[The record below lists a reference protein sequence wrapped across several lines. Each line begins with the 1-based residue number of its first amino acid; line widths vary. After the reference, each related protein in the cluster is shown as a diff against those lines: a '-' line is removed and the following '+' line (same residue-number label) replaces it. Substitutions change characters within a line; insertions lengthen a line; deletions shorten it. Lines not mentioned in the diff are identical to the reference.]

1 LSKGQFF
8 SAADL
13 FLEDPAEKFCQE
25 LAALRK
31 KIIGS
36 ILEVLS
42 SLGDVAVKNFPT
54 QQKTFTQTYPRL
66 FPGKMVRRR
75 RRKKSEIFCFNT
87 PVEYKCQHKFE
98 I

>member
-1 LSKGQFF
+1 LPSVG
-8 SAADL
+8 SS
-13 FLEDPAEKFCQE
+13 E
-25 LAALRK
+25 K

-54 QQKTFTQTYPRL
+54 QQKSFTQTYPRL

-75 RRKKSEIFCFNT
+75 RRKKVVSFVT
-87 PVEYKCQHKFE
+87 THP
-98 I
+98 